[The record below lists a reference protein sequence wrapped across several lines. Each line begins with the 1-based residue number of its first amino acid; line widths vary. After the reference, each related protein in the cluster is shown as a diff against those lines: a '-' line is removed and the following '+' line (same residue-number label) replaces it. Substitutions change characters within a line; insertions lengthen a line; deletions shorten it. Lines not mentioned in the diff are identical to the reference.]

1 MFRRFLI
8 LCICPARYDSLLKLA
23 LASAFL
29 AVTYEIAEY
38 YAVYAA
44 PEYQYYLWVILMA
57 FSGLTMATLLSAWK
71 NWNEFY
77 VRPALRRVRAELV
90 RNDVAIRR

>member
-1 MFRRFLI
+1 MLRRFLI

-29 AVTYEIAEY
+29 TVTYQIADFY
-38 YAVYAA
+38 TRYAS
-44 PEYQYYLWVILMA
+44 PEYQYYLWVVLMA
-57 FSGLTMATLLSAWK
+57 FSGLTVATLLSAWK

-77 VRPALRRVRAELV
+77 VRPALRRVRAELA
-90 RNDVAIRR
+90 RNDLVIRR